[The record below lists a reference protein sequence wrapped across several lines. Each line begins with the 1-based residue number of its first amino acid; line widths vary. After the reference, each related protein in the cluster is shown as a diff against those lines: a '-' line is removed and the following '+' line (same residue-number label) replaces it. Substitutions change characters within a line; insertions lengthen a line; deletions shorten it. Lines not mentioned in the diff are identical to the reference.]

1 MRTVLEV
8 LYALHPLAPVI
19 FVVVMANGL
28 LAPAL
33 LAAAAKVP
41 YDISKVR
48 ALAKQGNFAAKY
60 SYYSWL
66 LFAVFAAAVVAA
78 MLVARL

>member
-1 MRTVLEV
+1 MRTVFEA
-8 LYALHPLAPVI
+8 LYTLHPAAPVLFI
-19 FVVVMANGL
+19 VVMANGL
-28 LAPAL
+28 FAPAL
-33 LAAAAKVP
+33 LTAVAKVP

-66 LFAVFAAAVVAA
+66 LFAVCAAA
-78 MLVARL
+78 LVAVTLAAAL